1 MVHFNAKYGDSIT
14 EAIENGNGAKDVL
27 AVIGIKYEIQEEKE
41 NVYLSHIVHSEM
53 INGSLVSLMNEFCMF
68 VHLIKGL
75 DHIPNTMDETD
86 IYKFPLNYLMPE
98 DTDHFYRYEGSLTTP
113 ECNEIVI
120 WNVMK
125 VVAFGLILQ

>member
-1 MVHFNAKYGDSIT
+1 
-14 EAIENGNGAKDVL
+14 
-27 AVIGIKYEIQEEKE
+27 
-41 NVYLSHIVHSEM
+41 
-53 INGSLVSLMNEFCMF
+53 MF
-68 VHLIKGL
+68 AHLLKGL

-86 IYKFPLNYLMPE
+86 IYKFQLNYLMPG

>member
-1 MVHFNAKYGDSIT
+1 
-14 EAIENGNGAKDVL
+14 
-27 AVIGIKYEIQEEKE
+27 
-41 NVYLSHIVHSEM
+41 
-53 INGSLVSLMNEFCMF
+53 MF
-68 VHLIKGL
+68 AHLLKGL

-86 IYKFPLNYLMPE
+86 IYKFQLNYLMPE